1 MLTCYGHEVRL
12 TQNDLAYV
20 GFRLAALDTLCQL
33 EISQGPG
40 GDDEDPFGY
49 LVEVPLLERVA
60 PAVQVD
66 LLADAWRRHRDTAL
80 HQASLLDAAV
90 VYAAFGTALL
100 GNRSLHRR
108 VGPAQV
114 ARITLVT
121 SVDQTAARNDQAHWS
136 WSPVMPRY
144 RA

>member
-1 MLTCYGHEVRL
+1 LGLPPGAEGNALLTCYGHEVRL
-12 TQNDLAYV
+12 PQNDLASV

-33 EISQGPG
+33 EMSQGPG
-40 GDDEDPFGY
+40 GDDED
-49 LVEVPLLERVA
+49 PLLERVA

-66 LLADAWRRHRDTAL
+66 PLADAWRRHRDTAL

-90 VYAAFGTALL
+90 VYAAFGTTLL

-108 VGPAQV
+108 VGPE
-114 ARITLVT
+114 R
-121 SVDQTAARNDQAHWS
+121 AAKFGL
-136 WSPVMPRY
+136 